1 MVDTIEGFFQQLMDQ
16 QPQPLLSKV
25 RGAVRFHLLDPQ
37 LGDDHW
43 LVAIDHGDVSVS
55 HAEGSADCAI
65 RADKAF
71 FERLVQG
78 RENAIAAMLRG
89 AIVCSGDVELLLAI
103 QRIFPG
109 PPKRQATGQRGARND
124 R

>member
-1 MVDTIEGFFQQLMDQ
+1 MVDTIEGFFQQLVDQ

-25 RGAVRFHLLDPQ
+25 RGTVRFHLLDPQ

-43 LVAIDHGDVSVS
+43 LVAIDHGDVSAS
-55 HAEGSADCAI
+55 HAEGSADCVI

-78 RENAIAAMLRG
+78 RENAIAAMLRIPVG
-89 AIVCSGDVELLLAI
+89 TVKWRVSEARKRVRARLAAL
-103 QRIFPG
+103 G
-109 PPKRQATGQRGARND
+109 YVDA
-124 R
+124 